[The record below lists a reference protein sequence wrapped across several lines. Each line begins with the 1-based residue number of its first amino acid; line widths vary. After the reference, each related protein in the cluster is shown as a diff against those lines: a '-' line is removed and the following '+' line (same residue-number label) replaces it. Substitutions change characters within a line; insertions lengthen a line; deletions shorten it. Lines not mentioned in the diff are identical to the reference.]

1 VTAPAET
8 SSCQSSEVLSWSRQS
23 LPRLRASTPRWEGA
37 RRSTTARSSAVVT
50 WALGW
55 PGPRSSEAYRPGAP
69 GSTWSWPPPMLAR
82 SSARADP
89 EGTGW
94 LGVVV
99 TAGSGA
105 DSDSTSGPTTATTS
119 SSAPTVRSE
128 PRAVPRPTRSRPI
141 PMRARGMASRMV

>member
-1 VTAPAET
+1 
-8 SSCQSSEVLSWSRQS
+8 
-23 LPRLRASTPRWEGA
+23 
-37 RRSTTARSSAVVT
+37 
-50 WALGW
+50 
-55 PGPRSSEAYRPGAP
+55 
-69 GSTWSWPPPMLAR
+69 MLAR

-119 SSAPTVRSE
+119 SSVPTVRSE

-141 PMRARGMASRMV
+141 PMRARGMASRTVWTIEVTRVARVAMVTIRPTSSTTRPVQ